1 MTARREGERVAAVLL
16 DRASFRYVDESER
29 EAKEASAVPA
39 SPSAPGEGVRDVSMS
54 VASGRCLVLCG
65 RSDSST

>member
-39 SPSAPGEGVRDVSMS
+39 S
-54 VASGRCLVLCG
+54 